1 MSCHLQLTNH
11 IIFFE
16 GYPSIIGFCFGVVVI
31 PLIFPKVPQSS
42 LGIPRGFP
50 TVRNTPSPW
59 TPPGPFK
66 NPTNLCEICRL
77 TTTFLAPWPWFP
89 WFDSMVELLRLV
101 SPYQPLHAPTEVQL
115 QWLSQDY
122 CTFPCCGRSER
133 WRVRE
138 KMWEEKHTHTHM
150 HNEQGNKWRKRHKMV
165 MFFFFFWGKF
175 ENNGGSILKRGN
187 SKLPS
192 W

>member
-11 IIFFE
+11 SIFFG

-77 TTTFLAPWPWFP
+77 TTTFLAPWPSLIRFHGWT
-89 WFDSMVELLRLV
+89 VEVGVTVPTFTCSYGSSATVTFAGLL
-101 SPYQPLHAPTEVQL
+101 Y
-115 QWLSQDY
+115 LSVLRQI
-122 CTFPCCGRSER
+122 GKVEGER
-133 WRVRE
+133 EDVGG
-138 KMWEEKHTHTHM
+138 KTHTCTM
-150 HNEQGNKWRKRHKMV
+150 NKATNEENTTKWLC
-165 MFFFFFWGKF
+165 FFFFLGGKF

-192 W
+192 C